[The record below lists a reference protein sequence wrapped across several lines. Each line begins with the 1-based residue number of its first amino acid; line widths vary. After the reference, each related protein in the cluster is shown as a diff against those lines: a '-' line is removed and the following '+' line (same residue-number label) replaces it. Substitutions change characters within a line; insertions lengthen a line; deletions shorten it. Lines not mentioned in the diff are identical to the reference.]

1 MSDSKT
7 TNGGLI
13 IEDIKEGTGEE
24 VHPGDYIT
32 IHYNGTLE
40 DGTKFDSSYDRGAPF
55 QTRIGVGQ
63 VIEGWD
69 LGVIG
74 MRKGGKRKLVI
85 PSHLAYGDRAVGD
98 VIKPNS
104 TLVFE
109 VELVSID

>member
-1 MSDSKT
+1 MQKT

-13 IEDIKEGTGEE
+13 IEDIKEGKDEE
-24 VHPGDYIT
+24 VHSGDYIT
-32 IHYNGTLE
+32 IHYLGTLT

-69 LGVIG
+69 IGVVG
-74 MRKGGKRKLVI
+74 MKVGGIRKLTI
-85 PSHLAYGDRAVGD
+85 PSELAYGDRAVGN
-98 VIKPNS
+98 VIKENS